1 VGGSSLAAFT
11 TPIAPGKMCWQ
22 SPLVL
27 IMVENW
33 SMSVLLAA
41 SFAALLA
48 CAHAPEPCPTPE
60 PIRVSIRASDRLN
73 PGESGESLATTVRVY
88 QLKDVSK
95 LEAATLEQLLDN
107 DRAVLGDDL
116 VSASELTLYPGEA
129 AVPSLSRREGAV
141 FLAMVAFFR
150 HPSGSAWRV
159 ASKLAPPDAQYCHAP
174 AGGKAEIGR
183 PAVRFGL
190 VDARVELQ

>member
-1 VGGSSLAAFT
+1 
-11 TPIAPGKMCWQ
+11 
-22 SPLVL
+22 
-27 IMVENW
+27 
-33 SMSVLLAA
+33 MSVLLAEI
-41 SFAALLA
+41 FAASLA
-48 CAHAPEPCPTPE
+48 CAHTPPPPPPPPPPCPTPE

-174 AGGKAEIGR
+174 DGGKAEVGR